1 MYNHTIIIKNNDTT
15 NTNDNLFFFI
25 TCLGAILYSLSEIF
39 NINIYEIIQNRFH
52 LLVFNYVLLLAS
64 IMSIIKISI
73 FQKLLF
79 YLIYNIIHIMLV

>member
-1 MYNHTIIIKNNDTT
+1 MYNYTIIIKNNDAID
-15 NTNDNLFFFI
+15 TNDNLFFFI
-25 TCLGAILYSLSEIF
+25 TCFGAILYSLFEIF

-64 IMSIIKISI
+64 IVSIIKISI
-73 FQKLLF
+73 FKKLLF